1 MASSTRTPCY
11 PLSNR
16 RTRAKSP
23 PGASGIPSA
32 MYTRP
37 KTKSSHGRWHPSW
50 RMNHDGQYW
59 LNWNSL
65 DLLSAAGKYHIQA
78 WLKRLRLLLNVYCH
92 QNCRD
97 LLTAAKF
104 DSSLIWTHP
113 DHLRSL
119 GCIFFR
125 KWIQSLPCF
134 GCQVAG
140 NQLTKWKGKTVF
152 FIGPSKKFKSTLWE
166 IQSHYLQCYK
176 MLQGTSYTQSN
187 SSGRGAFWQLSNI
200 KSAFGPTSSCNW
212 RSPQV
217 GPVIIKSR
225 FSIGDVAIRI
235 SYSKHIFTWP
245 HHGWL
250 PWCQYM

>member
-78 WLKRLRLLLNVYCH
+78 WLKRLRLLLNVYCP

-104 DSSLIWTHP
+104 DSSFFWTHP

-166 IQSHYLQCYK
+166 IQSHYSQLQDVTRNKLHPKQLIWKRCFLATK
-176 MLQGTSYTQSN
+176 QHQIGLWPNIQLQLEKSTSRASN
-187 SSGRGAFWQLSNI
+187 
-200 KSAFGPTSSCNW
+200 
-212 RSPQV
+212 
-217 GPVIIKSR
+217 
-225 FSIGDVAIRI
+225 
-235 SYSKHIFTWP
+235 Y
-245 HHGWL
+245 
-250 PWCQYM
+250 